1 MKSNCTDLQRPI
13 LEKTIKSD
21 IEILRSIALA
31 LKDLYKDIDIDL
43 KQVIE
48 EFNTQL
54 MREFG
59 LYNFEAMNAIKF
71 KKMFEDS
78 KEVYIPS
85 IYSEYSTEK
94 VLIMEKIIGIKLSD
108 ISK

>member
-1 MKSNCTDLQRPI
+1 M
-13 LEKTIKSD
+13 
-21 IEILRSIALA
+21 RSIASA

-48 EFNTQL
+48 EFHTQL
-54 MREFG
+54 IRE
-59 LYNFEAMNAIKF
+59 LDYNFEAMNAIKF
-71 KKMFEDS
+71 KKMFEGS

-108 ISK
+108 IFKNKRARLEYRRKI